1 MGVNLMG
8 LHAKDKGDG
17 KDIDPVKQGMHQAIC
32 YGVYDL
38 GTQFN
43 EVFGNTSHQSYLQF
57 ELPSERLEI
66 EKDGEKLNLPRTI
79 SLMTRLSLHEK
90 SNLRK
95 HLETWR
101 GKAFTREELQG
112 FNLEK
117 LLGVNC
123 ILQIL
128 HKTKNDKTYA
138 NISAIMPLT
147 KLEKKMTPENQLA
160 FFSFEDGG
168 DIPENTPE
176 WIVKI
181 IHKSEEW
188 KQINNP
194 GLEEPLQEPE
204 GFGDES
210 MGDDLDDLP
219 F

>member
-1 MGVNLMG
+1 MG
-8 LHAKDKGDG
+8 LHARDKGNG
-17 KDIDPVKQGMHQAIC
+17 KSIDPVKQGMHQAIC

-43 EVFGNTSHQSYLQF
+43 EVFGNSSHQVILQF
-57 ELPSERLEI
+57 ELPHERIEI
-66 EKDGEKLNLPRTI
+66 EKDGDKQDFPRAI
-79 SLMTRLSLHEK
+79 SLMCRLSLHEK

-101 GKAFTREELQG
+101 GKTFTKEELKG

-123 ILQIL
+123 ILQVL
-128 HKTKNDKTYA
+128 HKTKNDRTYA

-147 KLEKKMTPENQLA
+147 KLEKKMTPENQLS
-160 FFSFEDGG
+160 FFSFEDVE
-168 DIPENTPE
+168 DIPPNTPE

-181 IHKSEEW
+181 IQSSEEW
-188 KQINNP
+188 EQIANP

-210 MGDDLDDLP
+210 MPEDSDIP